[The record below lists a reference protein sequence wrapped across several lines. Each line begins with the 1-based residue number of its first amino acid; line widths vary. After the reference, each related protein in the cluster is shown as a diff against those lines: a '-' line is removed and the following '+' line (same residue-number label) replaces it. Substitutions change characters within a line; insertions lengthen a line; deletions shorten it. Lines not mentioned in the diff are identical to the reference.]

1 MSTYIVESW
10 RPDSSDG
17 SSKVSCLIM
26 GRDWNPHTGDHEWRY
41 RKTTLDAW
49 DWELD
54 PTENHMDAV
63 VRHVRVRLQ
72 KDPISVEYGG
82 DTARGLLWIVTT
94 TD

>member
-10 RPDSSDG
+10 RPDTSDG
-17 SSKVSCLIM
+17 SAKVACRIM
-26 GRDWNPHTGDHEWRY
+26 MRDYNPHRGEHEWRY
-41 RKTTLDAW
+41 RRTTLDAW
-49 DWELD
+49 NWELD

-82 DTARGLLWIVTT
+82 DTARGLLWIVKT